1 MFKMNK
7 SNLFSVSRWW
17 AIVVKEFLQLKRDRL
32 TFGMIIGI
40 PIIQLLLFG
49 YAINN
54 DPKHLPTALVVGEQ
68 TSFTRS
74 FEQALKN
81 SEYYDLKSIVGEKE
95 AKDGLLKGNFQFVIS
110 IPINFSQDVL
120 RGKEPQILIEADATD
135 PMAVGGAVGALEG
148 IIRSVV
154 QKEFK
159 GSASFLLNNFR
170 PFSVIVH
177 KLYNPEGITHYNIV
191 PVLMGVVLTMTTVM
205 MTSLAVTR
213 ERERG
218 TMENI
223 LAMPVNPFEIMSGK
237 IVPYIFIA
245 HIQVGIIACFAR
257 LLFHVPFFGD
267 GLALYF
273 ATALFIIANLSVGIL
288 ISSLAK
294 NQLQSMQMTIFY
306 FLPNIM
312 LSGFMFPFAG
322 MPKWAQCIGNIL
334 PLTYFN
340 RAVRGA
346 FLKGSGWQ
354 ELMPNIIP
362 LAFFCCLVLFLATK
376 IFKRTLD

>member
-1 MFKMNK
+1 MLNK
-7 SNLFSVSRWW
+7 IFSLSRWW
-17 AIVVKEFLQLKRDRL
+17 AIVVKEFLQLKRDRI
-32 TFGMIIGI
+32 TFGMVIGI
-40 PIIQLLLFG
+40 PIVQLLLFG

-54 DPKHLPTALVVGEQ
+54 DPKHLPTALVLGEQ
-68 TSFTRS
+68 SPFTRS
-74 FEQALKN
+74 FEQALIN
-81 SEYYDLKSIVGEKE
+81 SEYYTLTRIVNEEE
-95 AKDGLLKGNFQFVIS
+95 AKDGLIKGNFQFVIS
-110 IPINFSQDVL
+110 IPVDFSQDIL
-120 RGKEPQILIEADATD
+120 RGKEPKILIEADATD
-135 PMAVGGAVGALEG
+135 PMAIGGAVGALEG
-148 IIRSVV
+148 IIRSAA

-159 GSASFLLNNFR
+159 GAAGYVLENR
-170 PFSVIVH
+170 KPFSVIIH

-223 LAMPVNPFEIMSGK
+223 LAMPVHPFEIMSGK

-273 ATALFIIANLSVGIL
+273 ATVLFIIANLSVGIL
-288 ISSLAK
+288 ISAIAK

-322 MPKWAQCIGNIL
+322 MPNWAQYIGNVL

-346 FLKGSGWQ
+346 FLKGSGWA
-354 ELMPNIIP
+354 ELMPSIIP
-362 LAFFCCLVLFLATK
+362 LFFFCCLVLFLATK

>member
-1 MFKMNK
+1 MHIHDF
-7 SNLFSVSRWW
+7 FSWSRWW

-40 PIIQLLLFG
+40 PIVQLLLFG

-54 DPKHLPTALVVGEQ
+54 DPKHLPTALVLGEQ
-68 TSFTRS
+68 SPFTRS
-74 FEQALKN
+74 FEQALIN
-81 SEYYDLKSIVGEKE
+81 SEYYTLSHLVNEEE
-95 AKDGLLKGNFQFVIS
+95 AREGLIKGHFQFVIS
-110 IPINFSQDVL
+110 VPVDFSKDIL
-120 RGKEPQILIEADATD
+120 RGREPQILVEADATD
-135 PMAVGGAVGALEG
+135 PMAIGGAVSSLQG
-148 IIRSVV
+148 IIQSVA

-159 GSASFLLNNFR
+159 GAARYVLENKK
-170 PFSVIVH
+170 PFSVIIH

-191 PVLMGVVLTMTTVM
+191 PTLMGVVLTMTTVM

-223 LAMPVNPFEIMSGK
+223 LAMPVHPFEIMSGK
-237 IVPYIFIA
+237 IVPYILIA

-273 ATALFIIANLSVGIL
+273 ATLLFIVANLSVGIL
-288 ISSLAK
+288 ISALAK

-322 MPKWAQCIGNIL
+322 MPNWAQCIGNIL

-346 FLKGSGWQ
+346 FLKGSGWA
-354 ELMPNIIP
+354 ELFPNIVP
-362 LAFFCCLVLFLATK
+362 LFLFCCLALFLATK